1 MSIVNIGE
9 ARQEPQD
16 QTGGSSNLQR
26 RCWECLRRRLVCD
39 LKRPACGKC
48 NRAGILC
55 PGYGEQK
62 PLTWLRPGTVKSK
75 TPMRTNR
82 LGALNNNNPPAI
94 SVGNESV
101 SLTASGSASRPGNQ
115 DSGDIHNQKLSSVPR
130 FKMQDRVTNLVQVA
144 VFCKSLHGARN
155 RDRRSFTLEHV
166 FWLLRHTMLAVSYCA
181 PGRHA
186 HYLLQTTTRWLLCTQ
201 RRICGQIGSSSH

>member
-1 MSIVNIGE
+1 MSTVSIGE

-16 QTGGSSNLQR
+16 QTSGSSNLQR

-62 PLTWLRPGTVKSK
+62 PLTWLRPGMVKSK

-82 LGALNNNNPPAI
+82 FGALNNNNPPATSI
-94 SVGNESV
+94 GIESV
-101 SLTASGSASRPGNQ
+101 VLMAGGSASRPSNQ
-115 DSGDIHNQKLSSVPR
+115 NSSDLPNQKLSSVPR
-130 FKMQDRVTNLVQVA
+130 FKMQDRVTNLVQA
-144 VFCKSLHGARN
+144 SVFCKSLHWA
-155 RDRRSFTLEHV
+155 
-166 FWLLRHTMLAVSYCA
+166 
-181 PGRHA
+181 
-186 HYLLQTTTRWLLCTQ
+186 
-201 RRICGQIGSSSH
+201 